1 MILQQNEMK
10 GEVLFMHHLKKLSNK
25 CKVFFKEKVGAS
37 NVEIIIWVSVV
48 LVIATA
54 LFFFRD
60 EIISFLGRA
69 TGKVSEL
76 RVN

>member
-1 MILQQNEMK
+1 MK
-10 GEVLFMHHLKKLSNK
+10 GEVLFMYHLKKLSNK
-25 CKVFFKEKVGAS
+25 CKAKCKAFFEEKVGAS

-69 TGKVSEL
+69 TGEVSEL

>member
-1 MILQQNEMK
+1 M
-10 GEVLFMHHLKKLSNK
+10 FMYHLKKLSNK
-25 CKVFFKEKVGAS
+25 CKAFFKEKVGAS

-69 TGKVSEL
+69 TGEVSKL